1 MKKIGGE
8 FISSLFARARGK
20 NSQRRCLLL
29 EARTT
34 RTRTRRDDIGDGG
47 DDRLRRP
54 LPEEDA
60 AEEETLPIPI
70 FPMMSKDDSDDDDEV
85 DRCLRTETSGS
96 DEEGTTEDEGSNI
109 LLAEE
114 DEAEA
119 EVILAAGRGRL
130 RIIIAREK
138 AEVVTTSFES
148 EGVVLPAGRT
158 TDADG
163 TIDEKNTT
171 NLLWI
176 NERENNILHLYN
188 TRFEKVS
195 CDRFNRTDCSC
206 V

>member
-85 DRCLRTETSGS
+85 DRCLRTETSRS
-96 DEEGTTEDEGSNI
+96 DEEGTTEDDGSNI

>member
-1 MKKIGGE
+1 MMM
-8 FISSLFARARGK
+8 
-20 NSQRRCLLL
+20 
-29 EARTT
+29 
-34 RTRTRRDDIGDGG
+34 
-47 DDRLRRP
+47 
-54 LPEEDA
+54 
-60 AEEETLPIPI
+60 
-70 FPMMSKDDSDDDDEV
+70 MMSKDDDDSNDEV
-85 DRCLRTETSGS
+85 DRCLRTETSRS
-96 DEEGTTEDEGSNI
+96 DEEGTSATTEDGSI

-114 DEAEA
+114 DEAGA

-148 EGVVLPAGRT
+148 VVVLPAGT

-171 NLLWI
+171 NPLWTT
-176 NERENNILHLYN
+176 ERGNNLLHLYN

>member
-1 MKKIGGE
+1 
-8 FISSLFARARGK
+8 
-20 NSQRRCLLL
+20 
-29 EARTT
+29 
-34 RTRTRRDDIGDGG
+34 
-47 DDRLRRP
+47 
-54 LPEEDA
+54 
-60 AEEETLPIPI
+60 
-70 FPMMSKDDSDDDDEV
+70 MMSKDDDDSNDEV
-85 DRCLRTETSGS
+85 DRCLRTETSRS
-96 DEEGTTEDEGSNI
+96 DEEGTSATTEDDGTI
-109 LLAEE
+109 RLAEE

>member
-1 MKKIGGE
+1 
-8 FISSLFARARGK
+8 
-20 NSQRRCLLL
+20 
-29 EARTT
+29 
-34 RTRTRRDDIGDGG
+34 
-47 DDRLRRP
+47 
-54 LPEEDA
+54 
-60 AEEETLPIPI
+60 
-70 FPMMSKDDSDDDDEV
+70 MMSKDDDDSDDEV
-85 DRCLRTETSGS
+85 DRCLRTETSRS
-96 DEEGTTEDEGSNI
+96 DEEGTTEDDGSNI

-138 AEVVTTSFES
+138 AEVVTT
-148 EGVVLPAGRT
+148 
-158 TDADG
+158 DADG

-176 NERENNILHLYN
+176 YERENNILHLYN

-206 V
+206 VC

>member
-1 MKKIGGE
+1 
-8 FISSLFARARGK
+8 
-20 NSQRRCLLL
+20 
-29 EARTT
+29 
-34 RTRTRRDDIGDGG
+34 
-47 DDRLRRP
+47 
-54 LPEEDA
+54 
-60 AEEETLPIPI
+60 
-70 FPMMSKDDSDDDDEV
+70 MMSKDDSDDDEV
-85 DRCLRTETSGS
+85 DRCLRTETSRG
-96 DEEGTTEDEGSNI
+96 DEEGTTEDDGSNI

-148 EGVVLPAGRT
+148 VVVLPAGRT

>member
-1 MKKIGGE
+1 MMM
-8 FISSLFARARGK
+8 
-20 NSQRRCLLL
+20 
-29 EARTT
+29 
-34 RTRTRRDDIGDGG
+34 
-47 DDRLRRP
+47 
-54 LPEEDA
+54 
-60 AEEETLPIPI
+60 
-70 FPMMSKDDSDDDDEV
+70 MMSKDDDDSNDEV
-85 DRCLRTETSGS
+85 DRCLRTETSRS
-96 DEEGTTEDEGSNI
+96 DEEGTTEDDGSNI

-148 EGVVLPAGRT
+148 VVVLPAGRT

>member
-1 MKKIGGE
+1 MMM
-8 FISSLFARARGK
+8 
-20 NSQRRCLLL
+20 
-29 EARTT
+29 
-34 RTRTRRDDIGDGG
+34 
-47 DDRLRRP
+47 
-54 LPEEDA
+54 
-60 AEEETLPIPI
+60 
-70 FPMMSKDDSDDDDEV
+70 MMSKDDDDSDDEV
-85 DRCLRTETSGS
+85 DRCLRTETSRS
-96 DEEGTTEDEGSNI
+96 DEEGTSATTEDGSI

-114 DEAEA
+114 DEAGA

-148 EGVVLPAGRT
+148 VVVLPAGT

-171 NLLWI
+171 NPLWTT
-176 NERENNILHLYN
+176 ERGNNLLHLYN

>member
-1 MKKIGGE
+1 MMM
-8 FISSLFARARGK
+8 
-20 NSQRRCLLL
+20 
-29 EARTT
+29 
-34 RTRTRRDDIGDGG
+34 
-47 DDRLRRP
+47 
-54 LPEEDA
+54 
-60 AEEETLPIPI
+60 
-70 FPMMSKDDSDDDDEV
+70 MMSKDDDDSDDEV
-85 DRCLRTETSGS
+85 DRCLRTETSRS
-96 DEEGTTEDEGSNI
+96 DEEGTSATTEDDGTI

-148 EGVVLPAGRT
+148 VVVLPAGT

-171 NLLWI
+171 NPLWTT
-176 NERENNILHLYN
+176 ERGNNLLHLYN

>member
-1 MKKIGGE
+1 MMMM
-8 FISSLFARARGK
+8 
-20 NSQRRCLLL
+20 
-29 EARTT
+29 
-34 RTRTRRDDIGDGG
+34 
-47 DDRLRRP
+47 
-54 LPEEDA
+54 
-60 AEEETLPIPI
+60 
-70 FPMMSKDDSDDDDEV
+70 MMSKDDSDHDEV
-85 DRCLRTETSGS
+85 DRCLRTETSRS
-96 DEEGTTEDEGSNI
+96 DEEGTTEDDGSNI